1 MVQWLID
8 NWQIV
13 TIAIL
18 VLDKTV
24 AMSPTK
30 MDDLIWSSVKGLL
43 YKITGKK

>member
-30 MDDLIWSSVKGLL
+30 MDDLIWSSVKWLL